1 MNRGSLS
8 YLFKGGENPPVLHHF
23 PQPYVRKAIYL
34 GGRHRIQRSRPSLP
48 DPRPFKRMHNQ
59 GRDVR
64 CVG

>member
-34 GGRHRIQRSRPSLP
+34 GAAIESS
-48 DPRPFKRMHNQ
+48 DPVQVSPIRGHLRECITKVELS
-59 GRDVR
+59 DA
-64 CVG
+64 